1 MARTRHYGH
10 GRGGKVV
17 VVTRKLSGVGAEPTI
32 VSPFHIPVPVPG
44 SAPRIQSGNETCS
57 SVLCSA
63 PCLVQFLTVL
73 GRTKIMQVV
82 GQGREEGAVSGVKGS
97 RHTQSSQGQSGEQ
110 SCRSLCL
117 LLC

>member
-17 VVTRKLSGVGAEPTI
+17 TVTRKLSDMGAEQTI
-32 VSPFHIPVPVPG
+32 VSPFHIPVPVP
-44 SAPRIQSGNETCS
+44 APRIQSGTETCS
-57 SVLCSA
+57 PIPVFSVQAA

-82 GQGREEGAVSGVKGS
+82 GQGREEGAVSGV
-97 RHTQSSQGQSGEQ
+97 
-110 SCRSLCL
+110 
-117 LLC
+117 